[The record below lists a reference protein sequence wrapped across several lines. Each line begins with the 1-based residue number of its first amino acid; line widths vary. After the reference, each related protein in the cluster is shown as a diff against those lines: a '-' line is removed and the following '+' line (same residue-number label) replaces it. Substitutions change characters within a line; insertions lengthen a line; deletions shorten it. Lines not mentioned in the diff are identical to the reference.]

1 MDKKILIVEDEKAL
15 RDALSDKLKNE
26 KFVVI
31 EATNGEEGLKMA
43 VEEQPDLILLDIIM
57 PVMDGFTMIGK
68 LREAEKTKGL
78 TEDRIPI
85 ILLTNVDQ
93 EKGMG
98 PGQKLGIYD
107 YLVKSDWG
115 LQNIVKKIKDKLDM
129 RN

>member
-15 RDALSDKLKNE
+15 RDALSDKLTSE
-26 KFVVI
+26 KFIVI
-31 EATNGEEGLKMA
+31 EAVNGEEGLKMA
-43 VEEQPDLILLDIIM
+43 IEEKPDLILLDIIM

-78 TEDRIPI
+78 AEGKIPI

-129 RN
+129 RD